1 MHDVPSPL
9 VLCDLGCSVV
19 LVCPGIERLDL
30 SMLQL
35 PLEDTIISGIGLEIL
50 KDILLSLQSEWTDEP
65 SMVRHMSQ

>member
-9 VLCDLGCSVV
+9 VLCDLGCSIV
-19 LVCPGIERLDL
+19 LVCPSIERLDL

-50 KDILLSLQSEWTDEP
+50 KDILSACCSCPWAQIFKSFQHN
-65 SMVRHMSQ
+65 R